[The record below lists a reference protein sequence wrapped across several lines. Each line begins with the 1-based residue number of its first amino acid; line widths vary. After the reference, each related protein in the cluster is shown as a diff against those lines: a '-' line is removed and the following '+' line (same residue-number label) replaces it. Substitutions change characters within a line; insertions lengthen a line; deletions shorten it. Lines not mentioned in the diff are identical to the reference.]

1 MSSRNLLTLTF
12 VPALLLVLAGCAS
25 APQPTKTAETYFKEG
40 DEFYASRN
48 YEDAIAQWKRVKESY
63 SSPELTT
70 MAELKIADAQFDNGD
85 YIEAAASYEEFRK
98 LHPTNE
104 KSEYALYRLSLCH
117 FNQIHG
123 IDTDQ
128 TAVKNAVTLFES
140 FLKSYPKSSYVEE
153 VRAKLDVCRMKQV
166 QYEIYVG
173 RFYLRSGRYTAAIK
187 RLDAALTNYPKS
199 PFHDETLYYLGE
211 AYLLAGERDKGR
223 AAYSRLY
230 SEFRNSKY
238 VEKARSIMEK
248 NY

>member
-1 MSSRNLLTLTF
+1 MSSRKLLSLNF
-12 VPALLLVLAGCAS
+12 FLALFFFAGCAS